1 MKQYTQ
7 SELQKMY
14 MEPSEELKDRIH
26 QEISSLPIKEQEENI
41 VKKKLSFS
49 FVSVIAIL
57 LILVAVAYAATEV
70 YHRIRINWK
79 GETVEE
85 TEVPIGPEA
94 TVVPPPDAQMLS
106 DEDLS
111 RMADELLQNS
121 VAEDEYGLVSYE
133 TTGGKM
139 GGARPIQKTFDS
151 WDEFREYMNRSS
163 ELTLPTW
170 IPDGYEFQ
178 EAKVGISCKADGEYT
193 LIEERQEGAITLK
206 RYKIDDSD
214 SVVVWYYINYRE
226 SGEDNHYLLVS
237 SMLIDDQEADERT
250 FDLTDGQSAS
260 VITVPGIDDALAIVR
275 NDPAYNSLAMRR
287 NLNHS
292 IECRM
297 DPMYAEAPVPIEP
310 AVFTCE
316 NIDVSSPWLDIETLQ
331 KIFTPE

>member
-1 MKQYTQ
+1 MN
-7 SELQKMY
+7 EN
-14 MEPSEELKDRIH
+14 ELKSRLDA
-26 QEISSLPIKEQEENI
+26 ELSNI
-41 VKKKLSFS
+41 TWSVRNSNAVRQQVNQGGTVMKKKLSIS
-49 FVSVIAIL
+49 FIGVIAL
-57 LILVAVAYAATEV
+57 LLVLAAVAYAATEV
-70 YHRIRINWK
+70 YHRISVNWK
-79 GETVEE
+79 GETVSE
-85 TEVPIGPEA
+85 TELPIGPEP
-94 TVVPPPDAQMLS
+94 TVAPPQDAKMLS

-111 RMADELLQNS
+111 RMADELLKKT
-121 VAEDEYGLVSYE
+121 VAEDEYGWVSYE
-133 TTGGKM
+133 TAGGKM
-139 GGARPIQKTFDS
+139 GGARQIHKTFDS

-178 EAKVGISCKADGEYT
+178 EAKVGISCKADGKYT

-214 SVVVWYYINYRE
+214 SVVVWYYIDYKE

-297 DPMYAEAPVPIEP
+297 DPMYAEVPVPIEP
-310 AVFTCE
+310 AVLTCE

>member
-1 MKQYTQ
+1 
-7 SELQKMY
+7 
-14 MEPSEELKDRIH
+14 
-26 QEISSLPIKEQEENI
+26 
-41 VKKKLSFS
+41 
-49 FVSVIAIL
+49 
-57 LILVAVAYAATEV
+57 
-70 YHRIRINWK
+70 
-79 GETVEE
+79 
-85 TEVPIGPEA
+85 
-94 TVVPPPDAQMLS
+94 
-106 DEDLS
+106 
-111 RMADELLQNS
+111 
-121 VAEDEYGLVSYE
+121 
-133 TTGGKM
+133 M

-178 EAKVGISCKADGEYT
+178 EAKVGISCKADGKYT

-206 RYKIDDSD
+206 RYTIDDSD
-214 SVVVWYYINYRE
+214 SVVVWYYIDYKE

-310 AVFTCE
+310 AVFTCV

-331 KIFTPE
+331 KIFTHE